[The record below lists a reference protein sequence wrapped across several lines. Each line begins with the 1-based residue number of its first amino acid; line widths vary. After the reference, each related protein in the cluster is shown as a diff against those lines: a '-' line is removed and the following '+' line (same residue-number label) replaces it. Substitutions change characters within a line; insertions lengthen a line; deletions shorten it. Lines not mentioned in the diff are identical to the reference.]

1 MKKYK
6 IFIIVLITLLVA
18 IFSVAFYYNHMISPM
33 SRESDKVI
41 VEIKSGSMA
50 QIGNTL
56 YENKLIRST
65 FIFKVYVKI
74 NNISNLKASVY
85 ELDRNMKLSEIVNVL
100 EEGNSYNID
109 QITITDR
116 KSVV

>member
-18 IFSVAFYYNHMISPM
+18 IFSVVFYYNHMISPM

-41 VEIKSGSMA
+41 VEIKSGSMD

-56 YENKLIRST
+56 
-65 FIFKVYVKI
+65 
-74 NNISNLKASVY
+74 
-85 ELDRNMKLSEIVNVL
+85 
-100 EEGNSYNID
+100 
-109 QITITDR
+109 
-116 KSVV
+116 

>member
-41 VEIKSGSMA
+41 GERILFGTDYPICNPRMYVQA
-50 QIGNTL
+50 L
-56 YENKLIRST
+56 YGED
-65 FIFKVYVKI
+65 
-74 NNISNLKASVY
+74 IS
-85 ELDRNMKLSEIVNVL
+85 D
-100 EEGNSYNID
+100 
-109 QITITDR
+109 TDR
-116 KSVV
+116 EKIFFENAMRILKIAGSR